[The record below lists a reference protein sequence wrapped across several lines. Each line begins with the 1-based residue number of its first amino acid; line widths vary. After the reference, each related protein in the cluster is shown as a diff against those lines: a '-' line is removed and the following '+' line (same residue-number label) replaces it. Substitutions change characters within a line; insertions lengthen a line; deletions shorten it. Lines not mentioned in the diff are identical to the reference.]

1 MLALILLRSA
11 ELEILVGLGVYK
23 NVENMS
29 DKEMFSE
36 YDKLKKQS
44 LKLQKRIKRNGGLG
58 SRRKTHKSGRDSTY
72 SEGESSVDDNSISY
86 KSKGEEVERKG
97 SSNNNFTNTRDS
109 VQSI

>member
-36 YDKLKKQS
+36 YDKLKK
-44 LKLQKRIKRNGGLG
+44 
-58 SRRKTHKSGRDSTY
+58 
-72 SEGESSVDDNSISY
+72 
-86 KSKGEEVERKG
+86 
-97 SSNNNFTNTRDS
+97 
-109 VQSI
+109 